1 MPNSDRTATG
11 ELLEPTR
18 GTQYEVGIKAE
29 LLDGRLSTTLAAY
42 EITKSNVAT
51 TDPNDTDFSIAA
63 GEVKSRGIEL
73 DIAGEIAP
81 GWNII
86 ASYGLNDAF
95 VSKDNSIPEDDRL
108 VNAPRNSASLWT
120 TYEIQSGSLQGL
132 GFGAGL
138 SFIGDREAELPNT
151 ITIPS
156 YVRTDAT
163 VFYRRDNWRAALNFK
178 NLFDIKYYDSQGFL
192 LYPGAPFTVLGSVSV
207 QF

>member
-18 GTQYEVGIKAE
+18 GTQIEAGVKAE
-29 LLDGRLSTTLAAY
+29 LLGGRLSTTLAAY
-42 EITKSNVAT
+42 EITKTNVST
-51 TDPNDTDFSIAA
+51 TDPNDTDFFIAA

-73 DIAGEIAP
+73 DIAGQIAP

-95 VSKDNSIPEDDRL
+95 VSKDNSIPVGDNL
-108 VNAPRNSASLWT
+108 VNAPRHSASLWT
-120 TYEIQSGSLQGL
+120 TYEIASGDLQGL
-132 GFGAGL
+132 GVGAGL
-138 SFIGDREAELPNT
+138 FFVGDREAELPNT

-156 YVRTDAT
+156 YVRTDST
-163 VFYRRDNWRAALNFK
+163 IFYRRDNYRAALNFK

-207 QF
+207 EF